1 MGSFVDKQGKR
12 KKVPSLTVSAM
23 KRAQT
28 KAAARRKDKRR
39 LVRFG
44 TIPESDRYA
53 LARGYYG
60 VSRSPRVATAA
71 GRPIQRGLKQK
82 SVLLK
87 RFMRELQQDPEM
99 ARAFLS
105 GMYSRHS

>member
-28 KAAARRKDKRR
+28 KAAAKRKDKRR

-60 VSRSPRVATAA
+60 VSRSPAA
-71 GRPIQRGLKQK
+71 GQRGMKQK
-82 SVLLK
+82 AMLLK
-87 RFMRELQQDPEM
+87 RFMRELQQNPEM

-105 GMYSRHS
+105 GMYSRQR